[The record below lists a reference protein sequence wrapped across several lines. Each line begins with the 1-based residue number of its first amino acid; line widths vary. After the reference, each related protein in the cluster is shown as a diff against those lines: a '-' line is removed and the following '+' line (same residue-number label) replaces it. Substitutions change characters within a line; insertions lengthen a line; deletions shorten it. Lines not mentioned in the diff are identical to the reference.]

1 MTLESREI
9 GRRGWISQYLPRLDG
24 ARIQSIHLELMVLH
38 PARIAFLAQMGESF
52 EEVVTGAESL
62 KPVLLLKAVVNSVT
76 FRLTGIFI
84 TIVITSIVIIEQLT
98 SC

>member
-1 MTLESREI
+1 M
-9 GRRGWISQYLPRLDG
+9 
-24 ARIQSIHLELMVLH
+24 
-38 PARIAFLAQMGESF
+38 AFLAQMGESF